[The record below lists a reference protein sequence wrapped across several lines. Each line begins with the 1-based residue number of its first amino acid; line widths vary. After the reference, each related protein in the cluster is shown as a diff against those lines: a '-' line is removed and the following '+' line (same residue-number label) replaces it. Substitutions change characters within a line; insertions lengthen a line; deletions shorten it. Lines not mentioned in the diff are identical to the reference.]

1 MNTRIAGLSIV
12 VTPEAVATVLPL
24 SAASAATTRAG
35 RRAMADIITG
45 ADGRLA
51 VIAGPCSIHDPA
63 ATLEYA
69 EFLGRMRERHGDD
82 LEIVMR
88 TYTEKPRTEVD
99 WKGFAYDP
107 YLDGSNNIS
116 VGLIATRMLMGR
128 ITGLGVPVA
137 AEPLNALT
145 PQYVDG
151 LVTYNGVGARNV
163 TDQTARERVS
173 GFSAVIGF
181 KNSPEGSID
190 AAVQAVIAARAPH
203 EFLGI
208 DRHGMSAQLST
219 TGNET
224 GHVILRGDK
233 DGPNYSAAHIGDT
246 RAKLRARGLPEV
258 VVVDASHGN
267 SQKNHLRQ
275 IDVVHDLAGQ
285 VAGGETGDPRCDARE
300 QPRRRAAEPR
310 PGASGRAR
318 VRQERH
324 RRLRRPRHDRGDAG
338 RAGGCRPGT
347 PAESGGR
354 RDRAGGR
361 APGHRWPCRC
371 AGWAGASWSR
381 SLCGS
386 SSTGSARSGRPPAR
400 SRPSWSSVGVGSRRR
415 VRRRRPDLPGPTEPL
430 GLAQVAP
437 RKSGVRFSTN
447 ARTPSRPSGSAAD
460 SAISRASSSSCS
472 SSVRIAAL
480 RTRARVRTI
489 ARTGPAATW
498 CASAMVDVV
507 HLVVLDQPRDQA
519 EQVGL
524 GGA

>member
-1 MNTRIAGLSIV
+1 MAPHEDTSTGSLLDVARRIADALLDVQRRVNTQIDATQSELLPEVRRQLGHDDAEAVDLAGLTNLRIDGLSVV

-35 RRAMADIITG
+35 RRAMADIIG
-45 ADGRLA
+45 GRDVRLA

-69 EFLGRMRERHGDD
+69 RFVSRMRAMHGDD

-107 YLDGSNNIS
+107 YLDGSSQIS
-116 VGLIATRMLMGR
+116 VGLIATRMLMCA
-128 ITGLGVPVA
+128 ITEMGVPVA

-173 GFSAVIGF
+173 GFSSVVGF

-190 AAVQAVIAARAPH
+190 TAVQAVISARAGH

-224 GHVILRGDK
+224 GHVILRGTK
-233 DGPNYSAAHIGDT
+233 DGPNYSAAHIADV
-246 RAKLRARGLPEV
+246 RAKLRERGLPEV

-275 IDVVHDLAGQ
+275 RDVVQDLAGQ
-285 VAGGETGDPRCDARE
+285 IAGGESAI
-300 QPRRRAAEPR
+300 
-310 PGASGRAR
+310 
-318 VRQERH
+318 
-324 RRLRRPRHDRGDAG
+324 RGVMLESNLVAG
-338 RAGGCRPGT
+338 RQ
-347 PAESGGR
+347 
-354 RDRAGGR
+354 D
-361 APGHRWPCRC
+361 
-371 AGWAGASWSR
+371 
-381 SLCGS
+381 
-386 SSTGSARSGRPPAR
+386 
-400 SRPSWSSVGVGSRRR
+400 
-415 VRRRRPDLPGPTEPL
+415 
-430 GLAQVAP
+430 
-437 RKSGVRFSTN
+437 
-447 ARTPSRPSGSAAD
+447 
-460 SAISRASSSSCS
+460 
-472 SSVRIAAL
+472 
-480 RTRARVRTI
+480 
-489 ARTGPAATW
+489 
-498 CASAMVDVV
+498 
-507 HLVVLDQPRDQA
+507 LDQTNPGGLVYGKSVTDACVDLEMTEALLA
-519 EQVGL
+519 ELADAARGR
-524 GGA
+524 GR

>member
-1 MNTRIAGLSIV
+1 MEQHGDRAADRTLELSKRIADHLLEVQGRVNAQMDASQAELLPEVRRLLGSEDEAAVDLTGLVNTRIARLSIV

-35 RRAMADIITG
+35 RRAMTDIISG

-69 EFLGRMRERHGDD
+69 AFISRMRDRHGDA

-107 YLDGSNNIS
+107 YLDDSNQIS

-128 ITGLGVPVA
+128 ITAMGVPVA

-173 GFSAVIGF
+173 GFSAVVGF

-190 AAVQAVIAARAPH
+190 AAIQAVIAARAGH
-203 EFLGI
+203 EFLGV
-208 DRHGMSAQLST
+208 DRHGMTAQLST

-233 DGPNYSAAHIGDT
+233 FGPNYSAAHIADT
-246 RAKLRARGLPEV
+246 TDKLRRRGLPAV

-285 VAGGETGDPRCDARE
+285 IAGGESAI
-300 QPRRRAAEPR
+300 
-310 PGASGRAR
+310 
-318 VRQERH
+318 
-324 RRLRRPRHDRGDAG
+324 RGVMLESNLVAG
-338 RAGGCRPGT
+338 RQ
-347 PAESGGR
+347 
-354 RDRAGGR
+354 DM
-361 APGHRWPCRC
+361 APPDVLEYGKSVTDACVDLEVT
-371 AGWAGASWSR
+371 AALLDELAAA
-381 SLCGS
+381 
-386 SSTGSARSGRPPAR
+386 ARGR
-400 SRPSWSSVGVGSRRR
+400 SR
-415 VRRRRPDLPGPTEPL
+415 T
-430 GLAQVAP
+430 A
-437 RKSGVRFSTN
+437 
-447 ARTPSRPSGSAAD
+447 
-460 SAISRASSSSCS
+460 
-472 SSVRIAAL
+472 
-480 RTRARVRTI
+480 
-489 ARTGPAATW
+489 
-498 CASAMVDVV
+498 
-507 HLVVLDQPRDQA
+507 
-519 EQVGL
+519 
-524 GGA
+524 